1 MADFPT
7 VADVLEFCRNELP
20 TADTVLATSAL
31 NAAISEIRSGT
42 QRNLVL
48 ASGPATARVF
58 VPKSRMHLRID
69 DAVSITSVVN
79 KGVTLTGFQ
88 TSPLNG
94 LSQSGEYR
102 PIEQIDLV
110 NGDLYEY
117 GDDNLAEATCTVTAA
132 WGWTSIPEPI
142 RFATLIL
149 AKDILSNRDVRFG
162 LVAVTDA
169 AGIGARTNAEV
180 RAAINAHRRVEAWGI
195 A

>member
-1 MADFPT
+1 MADYPT
-7 VADVLEFCRNELP
+7 VQDVLDFCRNELP
-20 TADTVLATSAL
+20 TADTALATSAL
-31 NAAISEIRSGT
+31 AAAISEIRSGT

-48 ASGPATARVF
+48 APATATARVF
-58 VPKSRMHLRID
+58 VPASRMHVRID

-88 TSPLNG
+88 TDPLNG
-94 LSQSGEYR
+94 VSKSGEYR
-102 PIEQIDLV
+102 PIEQIDLI
-110 NGDLYEY
+110 NGDLFEF
-117 GDDNLAEATCTVTAA
+117 GDDNAAEATVTVTAR
-132 WGWTSIPEPI
+132 WGWLNIPEPI

-149 AKDILSNRDVRFG
+149 SKDILSNRDVRFG

-180 RAAINAHRRVEAWGI
+180 RAAIHAHRVTEAFGI

>member
-7 VADVLEFCRNELP
+7 VADLQDFARSEIP
-20 TADTVLATSAL
+20 TADTVLYTSAL
-31 NAAISEIRSGT
+31 AAAISEIRSGT

-48 ASGPATARVF
+48 APVTATARVF
-58 VPKSRMHLRID
+58 VPSSRMHLRID

-79 KGVTLTGFQ
+79 KGVTLTGYQ

-94 LSQSGEYR
+94 VSASGEYR
-102 PIEQIDLV
+102 PIEQVDLV
-110 NGDLYEY
+110 NGDLFEF
-117 GDDNLAEATCTVTAA
+117 GDDNAAEATVTVTAR
-132 WGWTSIPEPI
+132 WGWADIPEPI

-180 RAAINAHRRVEAWGI
+180 RAAIHAHRRVEAWGI

>member
-7 VADVLEFCRNELP
+7 VTDVLEFCRNELP

-31 NAAISEIRSGT
+31 AAAVSEIRSGT

-58 VPKSRMHLRID
+58 APTGDTYCRIH
-69 DAVSITSVVN
+69 DAVSITSVTN
-79 KGVTLTGFQ
+79 KGATLTGFQ

-110 NGDLYEY
+110 NGDLFDFGE
-117 GDDNLAEATCTVTAA
+117 NNANEATCTVTAV
-132 WGWTSIPEPI
+132 WGWSTIPEPI

-180 RAAINAHRRVEAWGI
+180 RAAIHAHRRVEAWGI

>member
-7 VADVLEFCRNELP
+7 VADLQDFARSEIP
-20 TADTVLATSAL
+20 TADTVLYTSAL
-31 NAAISEIRSGT
+31 AAAISEIRSGT

-48 ASGPATARVF
+48 AGPTATARVF
-58 VPKSRMHLRID
+58 VPSSRMHLRIH

-94 LSQSGEYR
+94 VSASGEYR

-110 NGDLYEY
+110 NGDLFEY
-117 GDDNLAEATCTVTAA
+117 GDDNADEATCTITAR
-132 WGWTSIPEPI
+132 WGWSEIPEPI

-180 RAAINAHRRVEAWGI
+180 RAAINAHRRVESWGI

>member
-7 VADVLEFCRNELP
+7 VADLQDFARSEIP
-20 TADTVLATSAL
+20 TADTALYTSAL
-31 NAAISEIRSGT
+31 AAAISEIRSGT

-48 ASGPATARVF
+48 APVTATARVF
-58 VPKSRMHLRID
+58 VPSSRMHLRID

-88 TSPLNG
+88 TLPLNG
-94 LSQSGEYR
+94 VSASGEYR
-102 PIEQIDLV
+102 PIEQIDLI
-110 NGDLYEY
+110 NGDLFEY
-117 GDDNLAEATCTVTAA
+117 GDDNAAEATCTVVAR
-132 WGWTSIPEPI
+132 WGWSTIPEPI

-180 RAAINAHRRVEAWGI
+180 RAAIHAHRRVEAWGI